1 MQETTF
7 KLRIKKWNQSL
18 SVINEN
24 TDKLNSTE
32 QEAVKTLCN
41 LWRRE
46 QFGKACSDSV
56 DRMVNNM
63 LKNENSH
70 GGNQLFL
77 KEALKDFRSI
87 SKEFY
92 TKDEETFRQFAAA
105 AKELL
110 GGPQRTDE
118 QQQRRR
124 ENDER
129 RRKEAE
135 EQQRQQQRQRE
146 EQQRQQQRQ
155 REEQQRQ
162 ADQQRQREEQERRRR
177 EQEQQRQRDNSQ
189 RSKDTNKNR
198 SNTNKGFNKNFL
210 WIGLGI
216 GAIVLIAVIGYFVKV
231 SIDNSA
237 AEEQQRRLSAMSL
250 MLKGEWKGEADN
262 MKIKLVIDSL
272 KNDSVYGQISVSQRR
287 KSDSHAVSGA
297 TQLRGDSLWLTLNDI
312 LDAEAKTTLLNGS
325 YTLKFDKKAITL
337 SGTYTS
343 SDKQQ
348 SFDLLL
354 ASDGAPATKQEA
366 SKDKSAKKRKD
377 KKVQKSSSETSAS
390 DASQKAKNS
399 NNHKESGSQ
408 NETQETSVSGN
419 EGTGFKLERVKD
431 VNF

>member
-56 DRMVNNM
+56 DRMVNNL

-146 EQQRQQQRQ
+146 EQQRQ
-155 REEQQRQ
+155 
-162 ADQQRQREEQERRRR
+162 ADQQRQRQEQERRKR

-231 SIDNSA
+231 SIDNSS
-237 AEEQQRRLSAMSL
+237 AEEQQRRLSAMGL
-250 MLKGEWKGEADN
+250 MLRGEWKGEADN

-272 KNDSVYGQISVSQRR
+272 QNDSVYGQISVSQRR

-312 LDAEAKTTLLNGS
+312 LDAEAKTSLLNGS

-337 SGTYTS
+337 SGTYIS

-354 ASDGAPATKQEA
+354 ASDGAPATKQGA
-366 SKDKSAKKRKD
+366 STDKSAKKRKD

-408 NETQETSVSGN
+408 DETQETSVSGS

>member
-1 MQETTF
+1 M
-7 KLRIKKWNQSL
+7 

-56 DRMVNNM
+56 DRMVNNL
-63 LKNENSH
+63 LKNENCH

-135 EQQRQQQRQRE
+135 EQQRQ
-146 EQQRQQQRQ
+146 
-155 REEQQRQ
+155 
-162 ADQQRQREEQERRRR
+162 REEQERRKR

-231 SIDNSA
+231 SIDNSS
-237 AEEQQRRLSAMSL
+237 AEEQQRRLSAMTL
-250 MLKGEWKGEADN
+250 MLRGEWKGEADN

-312 LDAEAKTTLLNGS
+312 LDAEAKTSLLNGS

-354 ASDGAPATKQEA
+354 ASDGAPATKQGA

-408 NETQETSVSGN
+408 DETQETSVSGS

>member
-56 DRMVNNM
+56 DRMVNNL

-146 EQQRQQQRQ
+146 EQQRQ
-155 REEQQRQ
+155 
-162 ADQQRQREEQERRRR
+162 ADQQRQREEQERRKR

-231 SIDNSA
+231 SIDNSS
-237 AEEQQRRLSAMSL
+237 AEEQQRRLSAMGL
-250 MLKGEWKGEADN
+250 MLRGEWKGETDN

-272 KNDSVYGQISVSQRR
+272 MNDSVYGQISVSQRR

-312 LDAEAKTTLLNGS
+312 LDAEAKTSLLNGS

-354 ASDGAPATKQEA
+354 ASDGAPATKQGA

-377 KKVQKSSSETSAS
+377 KVQKSSSETSAS

-408 NETQETSVSGN
+408 NETQETSVSGS

>member
-146 EQQRQQQRQ
+146 EQQHQQQRQ

-312 LDAEAKTTLLNGS
+312 LDAEAKTSLLNGS

-399 NNHKESGSQ
+399 NNHKESDSQ

-419 EGTGFKLERVKD
+419 KGTGFKLERVKD

>member
-1 MQETTF
+1 M
-7 KLRIKKWNQSL
+7 

-56 DRMVNNM
+56 DRMVNNL
-63 LKNENSH
+63 LKNENCH

-146 EQQRQQQRQ
+146 EQQRQ
-155 REEQQRQ
+155 
-162 ADQQRQREEQERRRR
+162 ADQQRQREEQERRKR

-210 WIGLGI
+210 WICLGI

-231 SIDNSA
+231 SIDNSS
-237 AEEQQRRLSAMSL
+237 AEEQQRRLSAMTL
-250 MLKGEWKGEADN
+250 MLRGEWKGDADN

-287 KSDSHAVSGA
+287 KSDSHAVSGV

-312 LDAEAKTTLLNGS
+312 LDAEAKTSLLNGS

-354 ASDGAPATKQEA
+354 ASDGAPATKQGA

-390 DASQKAKNS
+390 DASKKAKNS

-408 NETQETSVSGN
+408 NETQETSVSGS

>member
-146 EQQRQQQRQ
+146 EQQRQREEQQRQ
-155 REEQQRQ
+155 QQRQ

-312 LDAEAKTTLLNGS
+312 LDAEAKTSLLNGS

-343 SDKQQ
+343 SDKEQ
-348 SFDLLL
+348 SLDLLL
-354 ASDGAPATKQEA
+354 ASDGAPATKQGA

-408 NETQETSVSGN
+408 DETQETSVSGN

>member
-162 ADQQRQREEQERRRR
+162 ADQQRQREEQERRKR

-231 SIDNSA
+231 SIDNST

-354 ASDGAPATKQEA
+354 ASDGAPATKQGA

-399 NNHKESGSQ
+399 NNHKESDSQ
-408 NETQETSVSGN
+408 NETQETSVSGS

>member
-56 DRMVNNM
+56 DRMVNNL

-146 EQQRQQQRQ
+146 EQQRQ
-155 REEQQRQ
+155 
-162 ADQQRQREEQERRRR
+162 ADQQRQREEQERRKR

-231 SIDNSA
+231 SIDNSS
-237 AEEQQRRLSAMSL
+237 AEEQQRRLSAMGL
-250 MLKGEWKGEADN
+250 MLRGEWKGDADN

-312 LDAEAKTTLLNGS
+312 LDAEAKTSLLNGS

-348 SFDLLL
+348 SFDVLL
-354 ASDGAPATKQEA
+354 ASDGTPATKQGA

-377 KKVQKSSSETSAS
+377 KVQKSSSETSAS
-390 DASQKAKNS
+390 DASKKAKNS

-408 NETQETSVSGN
+408 DETQETSVSGS

>member
-56 DRMVNNM
+56 DRMVNNL

-146 EQQRQQQRQ
+146 EQQRQ
-155 REEQQRQ
+155 
-162 ADQQRQREEQERRRR
+162 ADQQRQREEQERRKR

-231 SIDNSA
+231 SIDNSS
-237 AEEQQRRLSAMSL
+237 AEEQQRRLSAMGL
-250 MLKGEWKGEADN
+250 MLRGEWKGDADN

-312 LDAEAKTTLLNGS
+312 LDAEAKTSLLNGS

-354 ASDGAPATKQEA
+354 ASDGAPATKQGA

-377 KKVQKSSSETSAS
+377 KVQKSSSETSAS

-399 NNHKESGSQ
+399 NNHKKSDSQ
-408 NETQETSVSGN
+408 DETQETSVSGS